1 MDKLVER
8 EAGARTPLTSAP
20 AIAVQ
25 FFLIPLLVVG
35 ATVLVYIGFRGL
47 LSEDRSA
54 GEYLTDIRSG
64 GSNRRWPA
72 AYELSRLMADP
83 EFAKKEEATLA
94 PELIKAF
101 GDSKEDDP
109 RVRQYLALTLGRLTP
124 PLPVEARHLLV
135 DALADPD
142 SQTRI
147 NAIWAL
153 GATRDAAVAP
163 ELARTYESG
172 DAGVRKMA
180 VYALGSMPAD
190 VGNDTLVKALGDAEP
205 DVQWNAAIALARH
218 GRHEGTTVLGRMLDR
233 AYVERNVTR
242 QQQAREEIDP
252 VGEVMISG
260 LRAIAALKES
270 ALSEQVRALSTDD
283 PNLKVRQ
290 AAIETLNALGLSG
303 KRQTG
308 NS

>member
-8 EAGARTPLTSAP
+8 EAGARKPLAGAP

-35 ATVLVYIGFRGL
+35 ATVLVYVGFRSL

-54 GEYLTDIRSG
+54 EEYLTDIRSG

-83 EFAKKEEATLA
+83 EFAKKEEAKLA
-94 PELIKAF
+94 PELVKAF
-101 GDSKEDDP
+101 ADSKEDDP

-124 PLPVEARHLLV
+124 PLPAEARQLLIE
-135 DALADPD
+135 ALGDRD

-147 NAIWAL
+147 SAIWAL
-153 GATRDAAVAP
+153 GSTGDVSVVADI
-163 ELARTYESG
+163 ERMYGSE

-180 VYALGSMPAD
+180 VYALGSMPANA
-190 VGNDTLVKALGDAEP
+190 GNETLIKALEDNQA

-218 GRHEGTTVLGRMLDR
+218 GRHEGVPVLGRMLDR

-242 QQQAREEIDP
+242 QQRAREEVDP

-260 LRAIAALKES
+260 LRAIAALRES
-270 ALSEQVRALSTDD
+270 ALLSQVKALSTEDE
-283 PNLKVRQ
+283 NLRVRQ
-290 AAIETLNALGLSG
+290 AALETLKTLG
-303 KRQTG
+303 
-308 NS
+308 

>member
-8 EAGARTPLTSAP
+8 EVGARKPLSTAP

-35 ATVLVYIGFRGL
+35 ATVLMYIGFRSL
-47 LSEDRSA
+47 LSEDRSVE
-54 GEYLTDIRSG
+54 EYLTDIRSG

-83 EFAKKEEATLA
+83 EFVKREEAILA
-94 PELIKAF
+94 PELTKAF
-101 GDSKEDDP
+101 AESKNDDL

-124 PLPVEARHLLV
+124 PLPAETRQLLV
-135 DALADPD
+135 DALGDKD

-147 NAIWAL
+147 SAIWAL
-153 GATRDAAVAP
+153 GSTGEASVSADIERQF
-163 ELARTYESG
+163 ESE

-180 VYALGSMPAD
+180 VYALGSMPVD
-190 VGNDTLVKALGDAEP
+190 TGNDTLVKALGDPEP

-218 GRHEGTTVLGRMLDR
+218 GRHEGVSVLRRMLDR
-233 AYVERNVTR
+233 SYVERTVTR
-242 QQQAREEIDP
+242 QPQARDEVDP

-260 LRAIAALKES
+260 LRAIAALKAG
-270 ALSEQVRALSTDD
+270 ALSDQVKALSTGDQ
-283 PNLKVRQ
+283 NVKVRQ
-290 AAIETLNALGLSG
+290 AAIDALKNL
-303 KRQTG
+303 
-308 NS
+308 

>member
-8 EAGARTPLTSAP
+8 EAAARSPLAAAP
-20 AIAVQ
+20 AVAVQ

-35 ATVLVYIGFRGL
+35 ATVLVYIGFRSL
-47 LSEDRSA
+47 VTDDRSA
-54 GEYLTDIRSG
+54 QEYLTDIRSG

-83 EFAKKEEATLA
+83 EFTKSQEAILA
-94 PELIKAF
+94 PELVRAF
-101 GDSKEDDP
+101 ADSRDDDP
-109 RVRQYLALTLGRLTP
+109 KVRQYLALTLGKLNP
-124 PLPVEARHLLV
+124 PIPAEGRQLLIEALN
-135 DALADPD
+135 DPD

-153 GATRDAAVAP
+153 GSLRDASAAQ
-163 ELARTYESG
+163 EIAQMYGSD

-180 VYALGSMPAD
+180 VYALGSMPSDA
-190 VGNDTLVKALGDAEP
+190 GNETLVKALEDAEV

-218 GRHEGTTVLGRMLDR
+218 NRHEGAQVLSRMLDR

-242 QQQAREEIDP
+242 QPKSREEVDP

-270 ALSEQVRALSTDD
+270 TLSEQVRTLSRDD
-283 PNLKVRQ
+283 ESLKVRQ
-290 AAIETLNALGLSG
+290 AAIETLKTLG
-303 KRQTG
+303 
-308 NS
+308 

>member
-8 EAGARTPLTSAP
+8 EAVARSPMATAP

-35 ATVLVYIGFRGL
+35 ATVLVYVGFRSL

-54 GEYLTDIRSG
+54 EEYLTDIRSG

-83 EFAKKEEATLA
+83 AFVKREEAVLA
-94 PELIKAF
+94 PELTKAF
-101 GDSKEDDP
+101 AESTNDDP

-124 PLPVEARHLLV
+124 PIPAEARLRLIG
-135 DALADPD
+135 ALNDQD
-142 SQTRI
+142 SQTRLS
-147 NAIWAL
+147 AIWAL
-153 GATRDAAVAP
+153 GSTGDASAAGDI
-163 ELARTYESG
+163 EGQYRSD

-180 VYALGSMPAD
+180 VYALGSLPAPAGD
-190 VGNDTLVKALGDAEP
+190 DTLVKALGDSQP
-205 DVQWNAAIALARH
+205 DVQWNAAIGLARH
-218 GRHEGTTVLGRMLDR
+218 GRHEGVPVLRRMLDR
-233 AYVERNVTR
+233 SYVERNVTR
-242 QQQAREEIDP
+242 QAQPRADVDA

-270 ALSEQVRALSTDD
+270 TLSEQVKTLSTGDHS
-283 PNLKVRQ
+283 LKVRQ
-290 AAIETLNALGLSG
+290 AAIETLKNL
-303 KRQTG
+303 
-308 NS
+308 